1 MKHVAFAVFLA
12 FGLTVAAP
20 AGLVAN
26 GSTVSANVQFVGKT
40 PIKVR
45 YVLVCCDNM
54 IVSKTWQIDPKL
66 VVSGATPATT
76 FPGKSTY

>member
-12 FGLTVAAP
+12 FGLTAVAH

-26 GSTVSANVQFVGKT
+26 GSTVTGNVQFEGKT

-45 YVLVCCDNM
+45 YVLVFRDNM
-54 IVSKTWQIDPKL
+54 IVSEVWQIDPKL
-66 VVSGATPATT
+66 LVAGAMPATT
-76 FPGKSTY
+76 VPAKSTY